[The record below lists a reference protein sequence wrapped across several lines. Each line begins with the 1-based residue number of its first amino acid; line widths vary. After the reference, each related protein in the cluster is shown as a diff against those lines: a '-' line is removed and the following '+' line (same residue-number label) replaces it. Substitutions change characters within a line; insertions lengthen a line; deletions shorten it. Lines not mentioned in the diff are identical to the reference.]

1 MNKKKKG
8 YVIPEEKGVK
18 KEKLNWF
25 LRAITLGD
33 RFSYQDFFDRLKK
46 GIVDFLIVFF
56 GVLVSFGV
64 EQKGQSFDDR
74 GRNIDNLINL
84 RNEMKQT

>member
-8 YVIPEEKGVK
+8 FVIPEEKGVK

-33 RFSYQDFFDRLKK
+33 MEWSGYTYTFPYKLSNCWHILPY
-46 GIVDFLIVFF
+46 FLSVQI
-56 GVLVSFGV
+56 
-64 EQKGQSFDDR
+64 
-74 GRNIDNLINL
+74 
-84 RNEMKQT
+84 